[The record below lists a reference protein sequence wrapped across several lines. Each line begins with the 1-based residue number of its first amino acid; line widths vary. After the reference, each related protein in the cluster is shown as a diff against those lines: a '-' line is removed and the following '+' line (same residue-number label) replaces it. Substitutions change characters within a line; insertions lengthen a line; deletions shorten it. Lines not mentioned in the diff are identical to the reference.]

1 MTHQIRAVEKSA
13 AKNIPTKGQNPMLY
27 STTLFFS
34 GVQKVLNPERFLSTS
49 FYMSA
54 RNLDGEH

>member
-13 AKNIPTKGQNPMLY
+13 AKNIPAKGQNPMLY

-34 GVQKVLNPERFLSTS
+34 GVQKGFESRKVF
-49 FYMSA
+49 
-54 RNLDGEH
+54 